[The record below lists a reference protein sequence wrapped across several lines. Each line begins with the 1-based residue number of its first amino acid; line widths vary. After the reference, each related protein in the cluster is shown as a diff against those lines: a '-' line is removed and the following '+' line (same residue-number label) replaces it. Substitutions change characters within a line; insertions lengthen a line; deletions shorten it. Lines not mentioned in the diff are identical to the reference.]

1 MTNLVRESI
10 VDEAQLPMRFTACTP
25 CLRAEAGAAGKDT
38 GGVIRQRQFTKFEL
52 ASIT

>member
-38 GGVIRQRQFTKFEL
+38 GGMIRQRQFTNVKL
-52 ASIT
+52 VAIT

>member
-25 CLRAEAGAAGKDT
+25 CLRPQAGAAGKDT
-38 GGVIRQRQFTKFEL
+38 GGMSRQRRFSKVEL
-52 ASIT
+52 VAIT

>member
-25 CLRAEAGAAGKDT
+25 CSRAEAGAAGKDT
-38 GGVIRQRQFTKFEL
+38 GGMIRQRLFTKVEL
-52 ASIT
+52 VAIT